1 MNKKHRFG
9 ISNIGHRGFAAAY
22 PENTL
27 LSFSKA
33 IDAGADY
40 VELDVHSSSDGILM
54 VCHDESTKRTGSAE
68 YLISQTPFDQLR
80 TLDMGKGEKMPT
92 LQEVFDLC
100 KGKIGVQIEIKGAG
114 VADKVVDLIHK
125 NQMRD
130 EIAISS
136 FTHSELQRVKELDDK
151 IICAALL
158 PTAKVAAKGLF
169 SRKTFIDAALAIK
182 ADGIHPFYKYVN
194 SKLIKLAKENNL
206 FVNPWTID
214 KPSTWGKLIDTGV
227 DGIIT
232 NDPAS
237 LKVYLEAK
245 FK

>member
-1 MNKKHRFG
+1 MNKKHQFG

-33 IDAGADY
+33 IETGADY
-40 VELDVHSSSDGILM
+40 VELDVHSSSDGILV
-54 VCHDESTKRTGSAE
+54 VCHDGSTKRTGSAE
-68 YLISQTPFDQLR
+68 YIISQTSFDQLR

-100 KGKIGVQIEIKGAG
+100 KGKIGIQIEIKGSG
-114 VADKVVDLIHK
+114 VADKVVELIHK

-158 PTAKVAAKGLF
+158 PTPKGAVKNIF
-169 SRKTFIDAALAIK
+169 SRKSLIDSTLAIK
-182 ADGIHPFYKYVN
+182 ADGFHPFYKLIN
-194 SKLIKLAKENNL
+194 SKLIKLAKEKNL
-206 FVNPWTID
+206 FVNAWTVD
-214 KPSTWGKLIDTGV
+214 SPVTWGKLIQLGV

-237 LKVYLEAK
+237 LKVYLEAR